1 MWNDQIRDGFC
12 NVQFTHPFLVCLD
25 SLRFPRLHGRQSLV
39 DPPTD
44 ATCQW
49 LETHETYKDWLQRT
63 SVDSFNGMLW
73 ITGKPG
79 SGKSTIMKTALD
91 AAKGAQ
97 RRPERI
103 AISFFF
109 DAKGPPLTRSTI
121 GFLRSVTHQI
131 IVQNAHLRAMF
142 VDLFFEDNLHKSAG
156 TVQSPLKL
164 QRAEPVVSWTK
175 QQLQSFL
182 YRVVRQ
188 ISRVSFVM
196 FVDALDEC
204 DSDDASEVAYF
215 LRDLTHI
222 AFNSGTVLDICVSSR
237 TFGSITVENC
247 ARINME
253 QCNRQDIERCVQGMF
268 ATAGM
273 AVNPPNPW
281 SQLCSNIVEKSSGI
295 FIWAK
300 LVVEAL
306 RKEREAGMDLNTL
319 LLHLKEVPSQ
329 LEELFRD
336 LLHVY
341 SHSGPKERLIAA
353 RMFQWAIFSFRPL
366 RLKQWHHIL
375 AFIKTTET
383 TGRTSLKNLGIWT
396 TASAPGDTQASASEL
411 RHNLQMQSWED
422 ADDSLERQIRFVSKG
437 LIGVSLKPE
446 LLHEFDSLK
455 PMNEARSSL
464 DANAGS
470 FSSELGDSRLVE
482 LMHESVREFMLQ
494 KGGFALMDGTLSTD
508 IPLQSHVFMSN
519 MCLDYINILELD
531 DWIAAK
537 EQIWSLDVQSSKE
550 FLRYKAEKL
559 QSAVTRLA
567 HPGMHTQLESPQNP
581 FLSLYGTRI
590 RRGRSVSSFG
600 SAASAEYDRESGH
613 EVTLESHE
621 SSHDSENSD
630 DTLETS
636 NYPVFKFKV
645 RRAISALKVEVS
657 WLKDESHFI
666 KRFEADIHKRE
677 ILHDHESQKP
687 GLPSP
692 ETVSDRELQKKKIQ
706 ADREKVHFLESVR
719 TTREMAAKLKWA
731 GLKRQLRRRERCSG
745 QDGWLTEQSQR
756 LEDLFP
762 NHGQEDAPSPTE
774 RLVFDVSFHFY
785 AKNMVFEH
793 AYAATQLGADP
804 GPVIDRLIASR
815 ACLWRRWVCLQED
828 ALHPETTLVDFLMDQ
843 PNSYHTWMKAFV
855 NTTPKRLTYFLLCL
869 EMKSVTAHLV
879 IRHDVEHAIAHGEHP
894 MILRG
899 LFQNWNV
906 ATWPQGS
913 SSITSENIRY
923 EFLETYLANVHDLL
937 IHEKLTSDAWKSCIT
952 KPDSDGKSLTD
963 LAPRSPSWIA
973 GLLLGLDAILVRSLR
988 SPINPCLLAKT
999 EEPRTLCKHDLYDN
1013 TELHEHANSF
1023 AVHVWGFWPAF
1034 FGLV

>member
-1 MWNDQIRDGFC
+1 
-12 NVQFTHPFLVCLD
+12 
-25 SLRFPRLHGRQSLV
+25 
-39 DPPTD
+39 
-44 ATCQW
+44 
-49 LETHETYKDWLQRT
+49 
-63 SVDSFNGMLW
+63 
-73 ITGKPG
+73 
-79 SGKSTIMKTALD
+79 MKTALD
-91 AAKGAQ
+91 TTEGAQ

-103 AISFFF
+103 AVSFFF
-109 DAKGPPLTRSTI
+109 DAKGPPLTRSMI
-121 GFLRSVTHQI
+121 GFLRSVTYQI

-142 VDLFFEDNLHKSAG
+142 VDLFFEDSLHKSVG

-175 QQLQSFL
+175 QQLQRFL
-182 YRVVRQ
+182 YRIVRQ

-237 TFGSITVENC
+237 TFGMITVENC

-281 SQLCSNIVEKSSGI
+281 SQLCSNIVEKSAGI

-306 RKEREAGMDLNTL
+306 RKEREAGMDADTL
-319 LLHLKEVPSQ
+319 LVHLKQVPSQ

-336 LLHVY
+336 LLRVY
-341 SHSGPKERLIAA
+341 STSRPKERSIAT

-383 TGRTSLKNLGIWT
+383 TERTSLKSLGIST
-396 TASAPGDTQASASEL
+396 TTPGRGDPQASGGEL
-411 RHNLQMQSWED
+411 RQNLQMQSWEE

-437 LIGVSLKPE
+437 LVGVSLKPE
-446 LLHEFDSLK
+446 LLHEFGSL
-455 PMNEARSSL
+455 PPNEARSSL

-482 LMHESVREFMLQ
+482 LIHESVREFMLQ
-494 KGGFALMDGTLSTD
+494 KGGFALMDQTLSTD
-508 IPLQSHVFMSN
+508 IPMQSHIFMSN

-537 EQIWSLDVQSSKE
+537 AQIWSLEVQSSE
-550 FLRYKAEKL
+550 IFLRYKAEKRP
-559 QSAVTRLA
+559 SAVPLLA
-567 HPGMHTQLESPQNP
+567 HLGPPMRLESRRNR
-581 FLSLYGTRI
+581 FTASHRERTRDRERTRV
-590 RRGRSVSSFG
+590 RRGGSVSSFG

-677 ILHDHESQKP
+677 ILHDHESRKP
-687 GLPSP
+687 GLPSSD
-692 ETVSDRELQKKKIQ
+692 TVSDREFQKKKIQ
-706 ADREKVHFLESVR
+706 ADREKVHLLESVR
-719 TTREMAAKLKWA
+719 TSREMAAKLKWA

-774 RLVFDVSFHFY
+774 RLVFDMSFHFY

-804 GPVIDRLIASR
+804 GPLIDRLIASKAR
-815 ACLWRRWVCLQED
+815 LWRRWVCLQED
-828 ALHPETTLVDFLMDQ
+828 ALHPETTLIDFLMDQ

-855 NTTPKRLTYFLLCL
+855 NTTPTRLTYFLLCL

-879 IRHDVEHAIAHGEHP
+879 IRRDVEHAIAHGEHP

-913 SSITSENIRY
+913 SSTTSENIRH

-937 IHEKLTSDAWKSCIT
+937 IHEKVTSHAWNSCIT

-963 LAPRSPSWIA
+963 LAPRSLSWMP
-973 GLLLGLDAILVRSLR
+973 GLLLELDTILVRSLR
-988 SPINPCLLAKT
+988 SPINPCLLGKT
-999 EEPRTLCKHDLYDN
+999 EEPRTLCKHDLCEN
-1013 TELHEHANSF
+1013 TQVHEHANYF
-1023 AVHVWGFWPAF
+1023 AVHSWGFWPAF
-1034 FGLV
+1034 LDLV